1 MKICILAEGCY
12 PYVMGGVSSWVHSI
26 IKMFPKVEFSVV
38 TIVPD
43 RSYRKKFV
51 YDIPG
56 NVSEIYEIY
65 LNDMDWAPKQGNS
78 SMTDKEYSTLRRL
91 IMDSDVDW
99 DGVFDFFK
107 KKQRSLNDLLMG
119 EDFFK
124 MITVMYDREYPE
136 IPFTDFL
143 WTMRSLYLPLFRALG
158 SMVPE
163 ADIYHC
169 VATGYAGIVGCLAHH
184 MNGGKL
190 LLTEH
195 GIYTRE
201 REEELIKADWVQGIY
216 KEIWIALFRKMSQVI
231 YDRAD
236 RVVSLFEYAREL
248 QTELGCPRE
257 KTMVIPNGID
267 ASRFE
272 DIPGKTAEDE
282 GYVNI
287 GAFVRITPIKDIKT
301 MIQAFSVAK
310 RKAPELKLWIM
321 GPDDE
326 DMEYAREC
334 YEYVE
339 YLGVNDI
346 EFTGRIDTREYMGR
360 MDATILTSISEGQP
374 LTILEGYAAC
384 KPSIATDV
392 GNCRGLI
399 YGEAGDDFGK
409 AGLLTHVMN
418 VEEIAA
424 AMVYIAKNKDKAR
437 AMGETGYKRMMDRFK
452 LSDLRKAYARLY
464 GELGEEMGLQ
474 WQE

>member
-1 MKICILAEGCY
+1 MKVCIVAEGCY

-26 IKMFPKVEFSVV
+26 IKMFPKTEFAVAA
-38 TIVPD
+38 IVPD

-51 YDIPG
+51 YELPE
-56 NVSEIYEIY
+56 NVVEISEIY
-65 LNDMDWAPKQGNS
+65 LNDKDWGQKSASK
-78 SMTDKEYSTLRRL
+78 SMSDAEYATLRHL

-99 DGVFDFFK
+99 DGVFGFFRK
-107 KKQRSLNDLLMG
+107 KPRSLNDLLMG
-119 EDFFK
+119 EDFLK
-124 MITVMYDREYPE
+124 IITALYDREYPE
-136 IPFTDFL
+136 IAFTDFL
-143 WTMRSLYLPLFRALG
+143 WTMRSVYLPLFHALC
-158 SMVPE
+158 SEVPK

-169 VATGYAGIVGCLAHH
+169 VSTGYAGIVGCFARYIY
-184 MNGGKL
+184 GGKL

-201 REEELIKADWVQGIY
+201 REEELIKADWVHGIY
-216 KEIWIALFRKMSQVI
+216 KDIWITLFRKMSQVV

-236 RVVSLFEYAREL
+236 IVTSLFEHAREL
-248 QTELGCPRE
+248 QTELGCPPE
-257 KTMVIPNGID
+257 KTIVIPNGVD

-282 GYVNI
+282 GFVNI

-301 MIQAFSVAK
+301 LIQAFSVAK
-310 RKAPELKLWIM
+310 REAPELKLWIM
-321 GPDDE
+321 GPDAE

-334 YEYVE
+334 YEYVD
-339 YLGVNDI
+339 YLGVSDI

-374 LTILEGYAAC
+374 LTILEGYAAR

-399 YGEAGDDFGK
+399 YGEAGDDFGT
-409 AGLLTHVMN
+409 AGILTHVMN
-418 VEEIAA
+418 VDEIAA
-424 AMVYIAKNKDKAR
+424 AMVFIAENRSEAR
-437 AMGETGYKRMMDRFK
+437 KMGEAGYRRMMSRFK
-452 LSDLRKAYARLY
+452 LSDLQNAYARLY
-464 GELGEEMGLQ
+464 RELGEELGLQ